1 MFGLMQDWP
10 LLVHKIIDH
19 AALYHGD
26 REVVTRSVEGP
37 IHRTNYRE
45 IRKRAI
51 RVSSALEKIG
61 VNSGDRV
68 ATLGSNTWRHLESWY
83 GIAGMGGVY
92 HTLNP
97 RLFADQIA
105 YIANHA
111 EDRVLFFDPTFT
123 SLVGEIAP
131 RLKTVTHFIVFADRA
146 PQVNFGHVVAYEDF
160 IATGDEN
167 YIWKE
172 LDEHSACGLCYTSG
186 TTGNPKGVLYSH
198 RSNVLHAFMACQPDA
213 MGMRNADTVL
223 PVAPMYHANA
233 WAIAFLAPMTGAKLV
248 MPGPKL
254 DGASVYELLDGEKV
268 TLTAAVPTVWLSL
281 LHYLEETGKALPHL
295 KRVLIGGS
303 ACPRTIIECFEM
315 KYDVD
320 VVHAWG
326 MTEMSPLGTL
336 GSLTAAVAELSQ
348 EEKIAHKMKQGHPL
362 FGVEMKIVDDADA
375 ELPRDGKAFGKLKV
389 RGPAVAKGYFRGEG
403 KDAFDRDG
411 WFDTGD
417 VATLGADGYMTIT
430 DRAKDV
436 IKSGG
441 EWISSIEIENIAV
454 GHKAVAEAAVIGISH
469 PKWDERPL
477 LIVMLKPGQSATKAE
492 MLQFL
497 EGKIAKWW
505 MPDDVVFANEIPHTA
520 TGKIQKTVLRERYG
534 GHRPLSG

>member
-97 RLFADQIA
+97 RLFADQIV

-160 IATGDEN
+160 IRFG
-167 YIWKE
+167 
-172 LDEHSACGLCYTSG
+172 S
-186 TTGNPKGVLYSH
+186 
-198 RSNVLHAFMACQPDA
+198 DA
-213 MGMRNADTVL
+213 KCREA
-223 PVAPMYHANA
+223 
-233 WAIAFLAPMTGAKLV
+233 
-248 MPGPKL
+248 
-254 DGASVYELLDGEKV
+254 
-268 TLTAAVPTVWLSL
+268 
-281 LHYLEETGKALPHL
+281 
-295 KRVLIGGS
+295 
-303 ACPRTIIECFEM
+303 
-315 KYDVD
+315 
-320 VVHAWG
+320 
-326 MTEMSPLGTL
+326 
-336 GSLTAAVAELSQ
+336 
-348 EEKIAHKMKQGHPL
+348 
-362 FGVEMKIVDDADA
+362 
-375 ELPRDGKAFGKLKV
+375 GKL
-389 RGPAVAKGYFRGEG
+389 RLEG
-403 KDAFDRDG
+403 KDY
-411 WFDTGD
+411 
-417 VATLGADGYMTIT
+417 VVADG
-430 DRAKDV
+430 D
-436 IKSGG
+436 
-441 EWISSIEIENIAV
+441 
-454 GHKAVAEAAVIGISH
+454 
-469 PKWDERPL
+469 
-477 LIVMLKPGQSATKAE
+477 IVH
-492 MLQFL
+492 FRFN
-497 EGKIAKWW
+497 
-505 MPDDVVFANEIPHTA
+505 V
-520 TGKIQKTVLRERYG
+520 
-534 GHRPLSG
+534 